1 MAKWYPGRKL
11 SLARL
16 SVVLIVIAGLV
27 SGGVYAWS
35 RAQDVQVAS
44 ERTPW
49 FDSYVDVTATP
60 TFPFESPSEDGQK
73 NVVLSFIVA
82 APDDACSPSWGGY
95 YSLDEAESSLD
106 LDRKLQRLRNLGGSA
121 MVSFGGQANH
131 DIAFE
136 CEDQGELVDGY
147 TSVVERYDL
156 ASIDM
161 DIEGAFLSDEA
172 GVTRQ
177 AEAIRTVQDARE
189 KGLDVWLTLPVAP
202 DGLTFEGLRAIRA
215 YLKAGV
221 DLAGVNVMTMNF
233 NSESQKDF
241 YPAVESS
248 LEATQSQL
256 RSLYQEIDSPI
267 GEATAWSRVAAT
279 PMVGQNDTRGDVF
292 TLADAEK
299 LSAFAD
305 ERGMARMSMWS
316 LNRDQQCSANWPDP
330 KQVSDSCSGV
340 VQESG
345 DFSKILRERRTGA
358 ISQVAEA
365 VESDGPVELVEDD
378 PETSPYPIWSETTAY
393 PAETKVV
400 WHRNVYEAKWWTEGD
415 QPDLASENG
424 SQPWRL
430 LGPVLPGEKPI
441 ERPKLPAGA
450 YPDWDTAKEYRRGE
464 RVLFDGDGFEAKWYS
479 RGDSP
484 DAALVQ
490 PQDSPWR
497 VLTDAEIAEVTG
509 SSNEASTGANGS
521 GAAVQADA
529 SSDATSDSS
538 GDDEA
543 GDDGP

>member
-16 SVVLIVIAGLV
+16 SIVLVVLAGLV
-27 SGGVYAWS
+27 GGGVYTWS
-35 RAQDVQVAS
+35 RVQDVQVAT

-60 TFPFESPSEDGQK
+60 SFPFESPGENGQK

-82 APDDACSPSWGGY
+82 APDDVCSPSWGGY
-95 YSLDEAESSLD
+95 YDMDQAENSLD

-131 DIAFE
+131 DIAYE
-136 CEDQGELVDGY
+136 CDDQGKLVDGY

-161 DIEGAFLSDEA
+161 DIEGAFLSDEDGIA
-172 GVTRQ
+172 RQ
-177 AEAIRTVQDARE
+177 AEAIGTVQDGRE

-202 DGLTFEGLRAIRA
+202 DGLTFEGLQAIRT

-221 DLAGVNVMTMNF
+221 DLAGVNVMTMNY
-233 NSESQKDF
+233 NSETEKEF

-256 RSLYQEIDSPI
+256 RSLYQEIDAPI

-279 PMVGQNDTRGDVF
+279 PMIGQNDTRKDIF
-292 TLADAEK
+292 TIADAEK

-305 ERGMARMSMWS
+305 DRGMARLSMWS

-340 VQESG
+340 VQEKG
-345 DFSKILRERRTGA
+345 DFSKILREHRTGA
-358 ISQVAEA
+358 ISQVAEE
-365 VESDGPVELVEDD
+365 VENDGPVELVEDD
-378 PETSPYPIWSETTAY
+378 PETSPYPIWSETTSY

-415 QPDLASENG
+415 QPDLAAENG
-424 SQPWRL
+424 SQPWTL

-441 ERPKLPAGA
+441 ERPKLPADA
-450 YPDWDTAKEYRRGE
+450 YPDWDSAKEYRRGE
-464 RVLFDGDGFEAKWYS
+464 RVIFDGDGFEAKWYS
-479 RGDSP
+479 LGDSP

-490 PQDSPWR
+490 PQESPWR

-529 SSDATSDSS
+529 SSDATADA
-538 GDDEA
+538 A

>member
-16 SVVLIVIAGLV
+16 SIVLVVLAGLV
-27 SGGVYAWS
+27 GGGVYAWS
-35 RAQDVQVAS
+35 RVQDVQVAT

-60 TFPFESPSEDGQK
+60 TFPFESPGEDGQK

-82 APDDACSPSWGGY
+82 APDDVCSPSWGGY
-95 YSLDEAESSLD
+95 YDMDEAENSLD
-106 LDRKLQRLRNLGGSA
+106 LDRKLQRLRDLGGSA

-131 DIAFE
+131 DIAYE
-136 CEDQGELVDGY
+136 CEDAGKLVDGY
-147 TSVVERYDL
+147 SAVVDRYDL
-156 ASIDM
+156 GSIDM

-172 GVTRQ
+172 GIARQ
-177 AEAIRTVQDARE
+177 AEAIGAVQDGRE
-189 KGLDVWLTLPVAP
+189 TGLDVWLTLPVAP
-202 DGLTFEGLRAIRA
+202 DGLTFEGLQAIRT

-221 DLAGVNVMTMNF
+221 DLAGVNVMTMNY
-233 NSESQKDF
+233 NSETEKDF
-241 YPAVESS
+241 YTAVESS
-248 LEATQSQL
+248 LEATKSQL
-256 RSLYQEIDSPI
+256 RSLYQEIDAPI

-279 PMVGQNDTRGDVF
+279 PMIGQNDTRKDIF
-292 TLADAEK
+292 TIADAER
-299 LSAFAD
+299 LSKFAD

-340 VQESG
+340 VQEKG
-345 DFSKILRERRTGA
+345 DFSKILREHRTGA
-358 ISQVAEA
+358 ISQVAEE
-365 VESDGPVELVEDD
+365 VENDGPVELVEDD
-378 PETSPYPIWSETTAY
+378 PETSPYPIWNETTAY

-400 WHRNVYEAKWWTEGD
+400 WHRNVYEAKWWTESD
-415 QPDLASENG
+415 QPDLAADNG
-424 SQPWRL
+424 SQPWTL

-441 ERPKLPAGA
+441 ERPKLPADA

-464 RVLFDGDGFEAKWYS
+464 RVIFEGDGFEAKWYS

-490 PQDSPWR
+490 PQESPWR

-521 GAAVQADA
+521 GAAVRADA
-529 SSDATSDSS
+529 SSDA
-538 GDDEA
+538 EA
-543 GDDGP
+543 DASGDDGP

>member
-11 SLARL
+11 SWARL
-16 SVVLIVIAGLV
+16 SVVLVVIAGLV
-27 SGGVYAWS
+27 GGGIYAWS
-35 RAQDVQVAS
+35 RVQDVAVAT

-60 TFPFESPSEDGQK
+60 TFPFESPGEEGQK

-82 APDDACSPSWGGY
+82 APDDVCAPSWGGY
-95 YSLDEAESSLD
+95 YGLDEAENSLD

-131 DIAFE
+131 DIAYE
-136 CEDQGELVDGY
+136 CTDEAKLVDGY
-147 TSVVERYDL
+147 TSVVDRYEL

-161 DIEGAFLSDEA
+161 DIEGAFLSDEDGIA
-172 GVTRQ
+172 RQ
-177 AEAIRTVQDARE
+177 AAAIRTVQDAQ
-189 KGLDVWLTLPVAP
+189 KDGLDVWLTLPVAP
-202 DGLTFEGLRAIRA
+202 DGLTFEGLQAIRA

-221 DLAGVNVMTMNF
+221 DLAGVNVMTMNY
-233 NSESQKDF
+233 NSEKEKDF

-248 LEATQSQL
+248 LDATQSQL
-256 RSLYQEIDSPI
+256 RSLYQEIGAPI
-267 GEATAWSRVAAT
+267 GEATAWSRVSAT
-279 PMVGQNDTRGDVF
+279 PMIGQNDTRKDIF
-292 TLADAEK
+292 TLEDAQK
-299 LSAFAD
+299 LATFAD

-316 LNRDQQCSANWPDP
+316 LNRDQQCDANWPDP
-330 KQVSDSCSGV
+330 KTVSDSCSGV
-340 VQESG
+340 TQEKG
-345 DFSKILRERRTGA
+345 DFTKILREHRSGA
-358 ISQVAEA
+358 IAQVAEE
-365 VESDGPVELVEDD
+365 VDSDGPVELVEDD
-378 PETSPYPIWSETTAY
+378 PDTSPYPIWNETTAY

-415 QPDLASENG
+415 QPDQAAENG

-430 LGPVLPGEKPI
+430 LGPVLDGEKPI

-450 YPDWDTAKEYRRGE
+450 YAGWDKTKEYRRGD
-464 RVLFDGDGFEAKWYS
+464 RVMFDGDGYEAKWYS
-479 RGDSP
+479 LGDSP

-509 SSNEASTGANGS
+509 SSNEAATGANGS

-529 SSDATSDSS
+529 SSDT
-538 GDDEA
+538 A
-543 GDDGP
+543 GDAGS